1 MSRASRLLL
10 QAFIPSMGSK
20 LTSDLAPAVAVDP
33 EVGGSEAAVAAI
45 PLPRPAKREEATLRP
60 GDLRGRKLRRLL
72 LAADI
77 VALCGAFLGTQ
88 AVSGVLALGD
98 VPLLLASI
106 PVWAILAY
114 GHRLYHLDSYRAD
127 YGAAEEIGPV
137 LQMATLW
144 SWSMLLAL
152 SALRPD
158 HVPVPKIALFWALTV
173 ILPVALRSA
182 TRAFARRQVW
192 YLQNALIAGPV
203 NEARAILEKILR
215 HPEWGIN
222 VVTCLEGPGSKLA
235 PARDERL
242 LDVVPVLRGD
252 PDLVD
257 VVHRL
262 DVDRVMLTPAFSES
276 RRRVEVVC
284 ELSELGIHLDLVP
297 SWSDVMGTRFEVN
310 EMEGI
315 PLLTMPRPRLMK
327 SSLRLKRALDLL
339 LGTVTVVFLAPVLAA
354 CAIAIKLDS
363 PGPVFFRQW
372 RVGRDDR
379 HFQVFKFRSMYVDAD
394 SRKDDV
400 ARLNFHGGGNDRGM
414 FKIREDPRI
423 TRVGRF
429 LRRYSLDEL
438 PQLFNIL
445 RGEMSFVGPRP
456 LIETEDRQ
464 IEGRF
469 RRRLSLTPGLT
480 GLWQAHGRSDIPFEQ
495 MVNLDYLYV
504 TNWSLW
510 GDVKLVIRTA
520 STVFRGNGAY

>member
-1 MSRASRLLL
+1 VEA
-10 QAFIPSMGSK
+10 
-20 LTSDLAPAVAVDP
+20 
-33 EVGGSEAAVAAI
+33 EVSSSAAVATLPFPTTDEGRAR
-45 PLPRPAKREEATLRP
+45 PLGRP
-60 GDLRGRKLRRLL
+60 GDARGRKLRRIL
-72 LAADI
+72 LAGDV
-77 VALCGAFLGTQ
+77 VALCVAFLGTQ
-88 AVSGVLALGD
+88 LAFGALASGDL
-98 VPLLLASI
+98 PLLLLSI
-106 PVWAILAY
+106 PLWVLLAY

-127 YGAAEEIGPV
+127 YGAADEIGPV

-144 SWSMLLAL
+144 SWTMLLAL
-152 SALRPD
+152 SAVRPD
-158 HVPVPKIALFWALTV
+158 HVSVSKVAVFWALTL
-173 ILPVALRSA
+173 ILPMALRSA
-182 TRAFARRQVW
+182 SRAFARRRVW
-192 YLQNALIAGPV
+192 YLQNAVIIGPV
-203 NEARAILEKILR
+203 EQASALLEKILR

-222 VVTCLEGPGSKLA
+222 VVACVDPAEANVA
-235 PARDERL
+235 PAPAGRL
-242 LDVVPVLRGD
+242 LDLVPLLGGS
-252 PDLVD
+252 PDIVELVE
-257 VVHRL
+257 RL
-262 DVDRVMLTPAFSES
+262 EVDRVMLTPALSES
-276 RRRVEVVC
+276 RHRVEVVC
-284 ELSELGIHLDLVP
+284 ELSELGIHVDLMP
-297 SWSDVMGTRFEVN
+297 SWSDVVGTRFEIN
-310 EMEGI
+310 EMEGM

-327 SSLRLKRALDLL
+327 SALRLKRALDLL
-339 LGTVTVVFLAPVLAA
+339 LGTVALVFLAPLLAA
-354 CAIAIKLDS
+354 CAVAIKLDS
-363 PGPVFFRQW
+363 PGPVLFRQ
-372 RVGRDDR
+372 RRIGRDDR
-379 HFQVFKFRSMYVDAD
+379 AFQVFKFRSMYRDAD

-400 ARLNFHGGGNDRGM
+400 ARLNFHGGGNDTGM

-520 STVFRGNGAY
+520 STVFHGNGAY